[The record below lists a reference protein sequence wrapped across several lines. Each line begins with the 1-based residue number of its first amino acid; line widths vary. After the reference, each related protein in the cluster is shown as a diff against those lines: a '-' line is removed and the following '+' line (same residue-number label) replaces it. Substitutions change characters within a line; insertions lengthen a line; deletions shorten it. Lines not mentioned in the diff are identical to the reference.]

1 MILSSVKTWLFYNTI
16 FNIAEKWPIGS
27 NQILFLFSIALPR
40 IYLLERR
47 IFGVCDVFC
56 KVAALELLCSSLSL
70 KDIEF
75 QAQLKTP
82 NTLWQTVKKSGEEE
96 EKKKERRG
104 REP

>member
-1 MILSSVKTWLFYNTI
+1 MAYRQQPNSFP
-16 FNIAEKWPIGS
+16 FFPIV
-27 NQILFLFSIALPR
+27 LPR

-82 NTLWQTVKKSGEEE
+82 NTLWQTVKKSGEDRGGGEGGRGAL
-96 EKKKERRG
+96 EKTSARRIG
-104 REP
+104 IDDPIAK